1 MGEVKEVSTG
11 YGRNYLLPRRL
22 ALIATPA
29 SLKEAGLQVQKE
41 KERQRVFAAELAER
55 ARQLEG
61 TTLTFKEKV
70 VAEDRLYGSVRNVHV
85 AQELT
90 RLTGFD
96 VDKSS
101 VQLEEPID
109 RVGSYDII
117 VKLGK
122 DVTATI
128 KVVVEAEE
136 EDGEQQQREAAAP

>member
-1 MGEVKEVSTG
+1 MGEVKEVATG

-22 ALIATPA
+22 ALIATPT
-29 SLKEAGLQVQKE
+29 SLKEAEVKVQKE
-41 KERQRVFAAELAER
+41 NERQRVFAAELAER

-61 TTLTFKEKV
+61 TTLTFREKV

-85 AQELT
+85 AQELA

-101 VQLEEPID
+101 VQLEEPLD
-109 RVGSYDII
+109 RVGSYDVV

-122 DVTATI
+122 DITSTI
-128 KVVVEAEE
+128 KVVVEAEKA
-136 EDGEQQQREAAAP
+136 DGEQQQREAAAP